1 MDSQIT
7 LVTSTPPISL
17 VFATDSMIN
26 TTLQLNSRAAYTIST
41 KLEGTTTEIRAS
53 GSGELVARICR
64 NGILP
69 YTVAFPSSNGKK
81 DIRLSKWLHPYKLDG
96 VSLAHRIETELGNCV
111 LKVHPT
117 YRLALFLES
126 DFETPIAHWA
136 RSEESSQLLLVL
148 CSGTE
153 KFVPQIIAAFTIQEL
168 KMRNQEKSDR
178 VAQFKAAAPSQAA
191 KAVVGVGR

>member
-1 MDSQIT
+1 
-7 LVTSTPPISL
+7 
-17 VFATDSMIN
+17 MIN
-26 TTLQLNSRAAYTIST
+26 TTLQLNSRAAYNH
-41 KLEGTTTEIRAS
+41 LYQ
-53 GSGELVARICR
+53 ARGYHHR
-64 NGILP
+64 DQSLG
-69 YTVAFPSSNGKK
+69 NGKK

-168 KMRNQEKSDR
+168 KMRNEEKSDR

-191 KAVVGVGR
+191 KGVVGVGR

>member
-1 MDSQIT
+1 
-7 LVTSTPPISL
+7 
-17 VFATDSMIN
+17 MIN

-111 LKVHPT
+111 FEGAPHLSARGR
-117 YRLALFLES
+117 RLASRCRQDIDVISASYFWRS